1 MIFERGHFKSSRIQK
16 SNINESLAESRKF
29 SDKNYSS
36 RKHESKPTVFI
47 SHKHSELADLKELE
61 GVIELLEDLGAKIYI
76 DSMDN
81 GMPSETSGETALRI
95 KEVIKYCNKFI
106 LIATEKAIES
116 YWCNWEL
123 GFGDTHK
130 YIEHIAILPIKE
142 QGEYDHN
149 FKGNEYLQI
158 YPSID
163 FYNGSTYYRNSN
175 QLIERGYYVCKPK
188 NKEGIRYITAL
199 KDWLNQ

>member
-1 MIFERGHFKSSRIQK
+1 MIFERGYFKSNRIQK
-16 SNINESLAESRKF
+16 SDLNESLRETRTF
-29 SDKNYSS
+29 SKGKY
-36 RKHESKPTVFI
+36 EPKPTVFI
-47 SHKHSELADLKELE
+47 SHKHSDLQDLEELK
-61 GVIELLEDLGAKIYI
+61 GVMEIFEDLGAKIYI

-81 GMPSETSGETALRI
+81 NMPGHTCGDTALRI
-95 KEVIKYCNKFI
+95 KEVIKHSNKFI

-123 GFGDTHK
+123 GIGDTFK

-149 FKGNEYLQI
+149 YKGNEYLQI

-163 FYNGSTYYRNSN
+163 FYKGNTYYRNSN
-175 QLIERGYYVCKPK
+175 LLIDRGYYVCKPT
-188 NKEGIRYITAL
+188 NKEGIRYITKL